1 MFPPKCLWFT
11 NKLWVNHGI
20 SDRVEKHRYFD
31 SHAAHRQIWNIQHSR
46 GTPMSVKTDV
56 ECGKVVLVRIFQ
68 TNMILFTERIWNL
81 LKLREFLSNSEWK
94 IWKIFWYLRSTNPP
108 IRHITSQQ
116 TSINRFKICCQLWP
130 KKRKNCSLMLIIP
143 CYLC

>member
-31 SHAAHRQIWNIQHSR
+31 SHTAHRQIWNIQHSR

-94 IWKIFWYLRSTNPP
+94 IWKQTPQFV
-108 IRHITSQQ
+108 TSPLNKLQ
-116 TSINRFKICCQLWP
+116 SIASKYVVNCDQ
-130 KKRKNCSLMLIIP
+130 RKERTAP
-143 CYLC
+143 